1 MDAAAP
7 AAAPAAPA
15 CLPELGRADR
25 KTLLNVEYDHYKLP
39 DGADLYVTRY
49 GRPFLRHL
57 VPARWYEKDWFRK
70 SREKLCGTS
79 RVYKVLTKPDDA
91 GDSKA
96 LVVKWCRVGETVP
109 VDTFTLNKFIEA
121 EFNSP
126 YEEFSLL
133 MEMRA
138 RTRPGVIRTHKPLA
152 IYVPAKRLELW
163 QTGRSQSKMAQ
174 KKAKFRDV
182 ELDVNRQYILI
193 YEWIKGIASTDPA
206 AAEAAARTLPPPP
219 EQDALPPEAP
229 RLQPPAFS
237 FAPSVPFPTAMLRR
251 SIRDMWQTGFR
262 VLDVKPEHVIVR
274 PLPDGTLLRGR
285 DGLPAYA
292 LVDFELLARTP
303 GHEDAVKRSRRQDYL
318 ERQRDRFASAPA
330 FPEHLH
336 PVRIFGVDY
345 VHGDCGSTN
354 GKLWVVGH
362 DPHLFDYFL
371 PERWRRTPRESL
383 SDTQQVYR
391 TTTKD
396 EIHLVWKVSHV
407 GDQPDPA
414 DSTPAHVAY
423 GYNSPFEEFAYA
435 FRLAAAGVPTTYPR
449 AIYMLGNQSTL
460 PPEILDPRRYLTHA
474 GILMP
479 DGEPVLQ
486 RSRNYIVIWGY
497 WNGLDEVLASA
508 GAGGAKKTP
517 FCTGVNA
524 RQALDRGLIDAPM
537 HARLMDK
544 MARLLASAGFEST
557 MPRDTHFLLTLLP
570 DGTLQLD
577 PDGTPVLRVC
587 NFEFLHPLGE

>member
-1 MDAAAP
+1 MSASDEP
-7 AAAPAAPA
+7 AAAAA
-15 CLPELGRADR
+15 ELGRADR

-79 RVYKVLTKPDDA
+79 RVYKVRTKPDAA

-138 RTRPGVIRTHKPLA
+138 RTRPGVILTHKPLA

-182 ELDVNRQYILI
+182 ELDINRQYILI
-193 YEWIKGIASTDPA
+193 YEWIKGVASTDPA
-206 AAEAAARTLPPPP
+206 AAEAAARTPPPP
-219 EQDALPPEAP
+219 SDEPPIGKTSTPALAP
-229 RLQPPAFS
+229 ADT
-237 FAPSVPFPTAMLRR
+237 VPFSKVMLIR

-318 ERQRDRFASAPA
+318 ERQRDRFASAPD

-336 PVRIFGVDY
+336 GVQILGVDY

-435 FRLAAAGVPTTYPR
+435 FRLADAGVPTTYPR

-460 PPEILDPRRYLTHA
+460 PPESLDPRRYESHA

-508 GAGGAKKTP
+508 GTGSEKKTP

-524 RQALDRGLIDAPM
+524 AQALAQGLVDVPM
-537 HARLMDK
+537 HARLMEK
-544 MARLLASAGFEST
+544 MARLLAYAGFEST
-557 MPRDTHFLLTLLP
+557 SLRDTHFLLTLDPAFRL
-570 DGTLQLD
+570 LLD
-577 PDGTPVLRVC
+577 PDGTPSLRLC
-587 NFEFLHPLGE
+587 NFEFLRPLSG

>member
-1 MDAAAP
+1 MSASDEP
-7 AAAPAAPA
+7 AAAAA
-15 CLPELGRADR
+15 ELGRADR

-79 RVYKVLTKPDDA
+79 RVYKVRTKPDAA

-138 RTRPGVIRTHKPLA
+138 RTRPGVILTHKPLA

-182 ELDVNRQYILI
+182 ELDINRQYILI
-193 YEWIKGIASTDPA
+193 YEWIKGVASTDPA
-206 AAEAAARTLPPPP
+206 AAEAAARTPPPP
-219 EQDALPPEAP
+219 PDEPLTGGAPAPALAP
-229 RLQPPAFS
+229 ADT
-237 FAPSVPFPTAMLRR
+237 VPFSKVMLIR

-336 PVRIFGVDY
+336 GVQVLGVDY

-362 DPHLFDYFL
+362 DPHLFDYFQ

-407 GDQPDPA
+407 GDRPDPE
-414 DSTPAHVAY
+414 DSTPAHMAY
-423 GYNSPFEEFAYA
+423 GYNSPFEEFAFA
-435 FRLAAAGVPTTYPR
+435 MRLAAAGVPTTYPR

-460 PPEILDPRRYLTHA
+460 PPESLDPRRYESHA

-479 DGEPVLQ
+479 GGEPVLQ

-508 GAGGAKKTP
+508 GAAGTKKTAP

-537 HARLMDK
+537 HARLMEK
-544 MARLLASAGFEST
+544 MTRLFASAGFEST
-557 MPRDTHFLLTLLP
+557 NLRDTHFLLTLLP
-570 DGTLQLD
+570 DATLQLD
-577 PDGTPVLRVC
+577 PDGTPVLRIC
-587 NFEFLHPLGE
+587 NFEFLRPLGE